1 MDKRKAF
8 TLVELLVVI
17 AIIALLMAILVP
29 ALNRARESG
38 KRATCMSNLRQLV
51 LAWLLY
57 TEDWDGKIMNGDAGH
72 NHGREIAWVQ
82 KCWPNDYGNPMA
94 PKVPKQEQYQAMRDG
109 AMWPYAKSHGL
120 YRCPSGF
127 RGEYVTYAVMDSMNA
142 FPQPNNTRGRG
153 NVADLIEK
161 EWSRIQSPTY
171 RVVFVDEG
179 WITPDSYAVHSD
191 SGSWWD
197 DPTTRHGDGVCF
209 GMADGR
215 AVYHKWRGRTTVK
228 EGKATERHHSGRITP
243 KTEEDWVDL
252 ATMQKSC
259 WWKLN
264 YTPAQLPDFF

>member
-161 EWSRIQSPTY
+161 GL
-171 RVVFVDEG
+171 D
-179 WITPDSYAVHSD
+179 YARQLRGPFGQRQLV
-191 SGSWWD
+191 GRPD
-197 DPTTRHGDGVCF
+197 DPARRRRVLR
-209 GMADGR
+209 DGR
-215 AVYHKWRGRTTVK
+215 RT
-228 EGKATERHHSGRITP
+228 RRI
-243 KTEEDWVDL
+243 
-252 ATMQKSC
+252 S
-259 WWKLN
+259 
-264 YTPAQLPDFF
+264 